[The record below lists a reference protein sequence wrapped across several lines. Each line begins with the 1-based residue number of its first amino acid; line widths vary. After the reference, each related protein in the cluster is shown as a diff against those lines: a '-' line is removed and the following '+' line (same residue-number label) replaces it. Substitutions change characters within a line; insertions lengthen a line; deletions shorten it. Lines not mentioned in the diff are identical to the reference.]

1 MAGHALLSASGAYRW
16 LACTPSAIL
25 ERQFS
30 EESSTFA
37 AEGTAAHALSEHK
50 LKRFLKLRSQK
61 PVSEFDSPEMEEYT
75 DAYVTYACELITEAR
90 KRSRDARIL
99 LEQKLDFSQ
108 YAPQGFGT
116 GDLVIV
122 ADRTLDVVDLKYGRG
137 VAVSAQKNPQMMLYA
152 LGALQIFDS
161 LYDIQTVRMTIVQ
174 PRLDSISTDTLP
186 VDELLRWAETELRPR
201 AELALKG
208 EGEYISGAHCRFCRA
223 KRTCRARAEKNMELA
238 KLDFKAPALL
248 SDEEIGVV
256 LSKVDELT
264 AWVGDIKDYAL
275 SEAVSSGKR
284 WPGHKVVEGRSSRK
298 YRDEAKVADAILATG
313 SFNEQDIFTK
323 ELLGITAMEKLLGK
337 KQFGA
342 LLEHLI
348 VKAPGK
354 PALVPLSDKRPEYN
368 AAIADFK
375 EAI

>member
-1 MAGHALLSASGAYRW
+1 
-16 LACTPSAIL
+16 
-25 ERQFS
+25 
-30 EESSTFA
+30 
-37 AEGTAAHALSEHK
+37 
-50 LKRFLKLRSQK
+50 
-61 PVSEFDSPEMEEYT
+61 
-75 DAYVTYACELITEAR
+75 
-90 KRSRDARIL
+90 
-99 LEQKLDFSQ
+99 
-108 YAPQGFGT
+108 
-116 GDLVIV
+116 
-122 ADRTLDVVDLKYGRG
+122 
-137 VAVSAQKNPQMMLYA
+137 
-152 LGALQIFDS
+152 
-161 LYDIQTVRMTIVQ
+161 
-174 PRLDSISTDTLP
+174 
-186 VDELLRWAETELRPR
+186 
-201 AELALKG
+201 
-208 EGEYISGAHCRFCRA
+208 
-223 KRTCRARAEKNMELA
+223 MELA